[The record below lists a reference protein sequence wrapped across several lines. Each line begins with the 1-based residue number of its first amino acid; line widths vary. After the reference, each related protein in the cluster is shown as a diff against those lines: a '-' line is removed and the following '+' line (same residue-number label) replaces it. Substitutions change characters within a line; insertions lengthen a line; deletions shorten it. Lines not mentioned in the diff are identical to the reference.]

1 MASSHFGEAE
11 IPLSLAEL
19 FPDRPRLYLSKQH
32 TASKVRFVRIPA
44 GVKEAGWHTTPE
56 RLLAVWL
63 DGETEFETSDGKFGA
78 FPLAASFWQKI
89 LTVRVTSRVIQTGG
103 SRSSLS
109 QCRTE

>member
-1 MASSHFGEAE
+1 MKCLRIYATSDGESHFGEAE

-44 GVKEAGWHTTPE
+44 EVKEGGWHTTPE

-63 DGETEFETSDGKFGA
+63 DSKSGSRQAMGKFGA
-78 FPLAASFWQKI
+78 FLWRHPFD
-89 LTVRVTSRVIQTGG
+89 RRYSR
-103 SRSSLS
+103 
-109 QCRTE
+109 